1 MAKTRTTEIIQRLGE
16 NPKLGDL
23 RSIAREIKKDHLL
36 AMELWATGQFH
47 PMMLAIL
54 TMDKKELSPSLVD
67 AMFADMAKKDY
78 DQRLQL
84 ADWLMANQLTKDKK
98 TLDLILSWKD
108 DSKPLKRRI
117 FWYYQGRLR
126 WMGQPSPANTKDL
139 LVEIEQNIAGEAP
152 EVQWAMNF
160 TAGWIG
166 IFEPTLRQRCISI
179 GENTGLLKGEMVSR
193 GCTPNYLPEFIAI
206 EARKRNL

>member
-54 TMDKKELSPSLVD
+54 IMDKKELSPSLVD
-67 AMFADMAKKDY
+67 SMFADMAKKDY

-179 GENTGLLKGEMVSR
+179 GENTGLFKGEMVSR